1 MKHLLPFLLFC
12 YSSISIAQNFPI
24 GHRSLT
30 LTDPNRSNRSI
41 DLELYYPAVAAGD
54 NQDLALG
61 TFPLVSF
68 GHGFQMTY
76 DAYSPIYD
84 SLAAW
89 GYVVANL
96 ETEGSF
102 SPSHTDFAKDLAFV
116 VDYFLAQNTSAGSPF
131 FGKMNGKSAMG
142 GHSMGGGASL
152 LAAQYTTNETCIFN
166 FAAAET
172 NPSAIAQ
179 CSTTVSEPLLVI
191 AGSYDLVAPPN
202 TNQELM
208 YNATLS
214 GCKYFV
220 NLTGGYHC
228 RFSAQSFTCEFG
240 EGLLGP
246 PSDGI
251 SREEQLTLTRAIL
264 RPWLE
269 FWLKEIPEAWNQYS
283 AVVSAGQGFTSLSN
297 CSQSLS
303 DREKG
308 RIKIYPN
315 PGKDQL
321 VVESKFEA
329 NFVEIFDETGRLV
342 GQYPLNGERTEITG
356 LNITPGM
363 YLVKLKGIDRP
374 LKWVVCEGK

>member
-12 YSSISIAQNFPI
+12 YSGISIAQNFPI

-30 LTDPNRSNRSI
+30 LSDLNRSNRSI

-54 NQDLALG
+54 NQDLAPG

-76 DAYSPIYD
+76 DAYAPIYD

-102 SPSHTDFAKDLAFV
+102 SPSHTDFGKDLAFV

-179 CSTTVSEPLLVI
+179 CSTTVTEPLLVI

-202 TNQELM
+202 TNQEPM
-208 YNATLS
+208 YNAALS

-220 NLTGGYHC
+220 NITGGYHC

-240 EGLLGP
+240 EGVLGP

-297 CSQSLS
+297 CSQSVVES
-303 DREKG
+303 EMNG
-308 RIKIYPN
+308 IKIYPN
-315 PGKDQL
+315 PGNDHFTVETEFETKAIDIYESTGQL
-321 VVESKFEA
+321 V
-329 NFVEIFDETGRLV
+329 GRF
-342 GQYPLNGERTEITG
+342 PLHGKRTEIKDLNLNPG
-356 LNITPGM
+356 L
-363 YLVKLKGIDRP
+363 YLIHLIGRSSFI
-374 LKWVVCEGK
+374 KWVVTDSK

>member
-1 MKHLLPFLLFC
+1 MKQIFTLLMFC
-12 YSSISIAQNFPI
+12 YSGISIAQNFPI

-41 DLELYYPAVAAGD
+41 DLELYYPAATAGD
-54 NQDLALG
+54 NQDLASG

-76 DAYSPIYD
+76 DAYAPIYD

-102 SPSHTDFAKDLAFV
+102 SPSHTDFGKDLAFV
-116 VDYFLAQNTSAGSPF
+116 VDYFFAQNTSAGSPF

-202 TNQELM
+202 TNQEPM
-208 YNATLS
+208 YNAALS

-240 EGLLGP
+240 EGVLGP

-251 SREEQLTLTRAIL
+251 SRDQQLSMTRAIL
-264 RPWLE
+264 RPWLD
-269 FWLKEIPEAWNQYS
+269 FWLKEIPEAWNQYA
-283 AVVSAGQGFTSLSN
+283 AVVNAGQGFSSLSN
-297 CSQSLS
+297 CSQSLTES
-303 DREKG
+303 EMG
-308 RIKIYPN
+308 RVTIYPN
-315 PGKDQL
+315 PGKNQL
-321 VVESKFEA
+321 VVETEFASTH
-329 NFVEIFDETGRLV
+329 IDLLDETGRLV
-342 GQYPLNGERTEITG
+342 GRYPLNGKRTEILEVNVSPG
-356 LNITPGM
+356 LYFI
-363 YLVKLKGIDRP
+363 KLNGINRP
-374 LKWVVCEGK
+374 LKWVVGEGK